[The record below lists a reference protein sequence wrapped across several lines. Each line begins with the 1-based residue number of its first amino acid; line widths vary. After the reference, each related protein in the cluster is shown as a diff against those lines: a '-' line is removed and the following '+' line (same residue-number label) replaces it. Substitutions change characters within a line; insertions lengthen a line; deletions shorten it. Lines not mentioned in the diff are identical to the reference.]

1 MTEKKLST
9 AGECYKNGCN
19 CAEAVVHGLRDQ
31 LPFPLS
37 DDAMRVAT
45 CFGGGG
51 VGESGFCGAFSG
63 AVMTLS
69 LFAGRSGP
77 QGSREPAYGYSR
89 EFGARFVDRFG
100 CNTCKTL
107 QVHTYGS
114 PEQKSNC
121 GMIVGAAGDMLA
133 EFLVEKNLL
142 LHPAP

>member
-9 AGECYKNGCN
+9 AGECYTNGCN

-37 DDAMRVAT
+37 DEAMRGAT

-63 AVMTLS
+63 AIMTLS

-77 QGSREPAYGYSR
+77 QGSREPAYSYSR
-89 EFGARFVDRFG
+89 EFGARFVERFG

-107 QVHTYGS
+107 QVHTYAS

-121 GMIVGAAGDMLA
+121 GRIVGTAGDILA
-133 EFLVEKNLL
+133 EFLVEKGL
-142 LHPAP
+142 LHPAA